1 MKRPAPVDPLEALSE
16 SELQALLDSLPG
28 MPVAEQQQL
37 LEDVDRLA
45 KNRELQRCRDDFLA
59 FCHRVYPGAV
69 FDDNGTLITS
79 AFKEGPHHRH
89 MAKVYHEVCLGDQ
102 KRVTVSMPPR
112 FGKSEF
118 TSYLFVA
125 WYFGHHPDHQ
135 VMMVTHTED
144 LSSSFGRKVRDLIDS
159 PVYAEIFPDTEIS
172 KDKKASGSWTTTRRG
187 VYLAL
192 GVGGAA
198 AGKGADLLLC
208 DDLCVAPDTL
218 LTTPFGDVRADCLRE
233 GDRVL
238 GVEGWVRVTWVRRT
252 VHERTVHAAGV
263 TMSPEHP
270 VWVFYRGWTE
280 AQSLRASDVLQT
292 TSFYDKIKSYIR
304 GLYEPCTKSLCRLFA
319 RVQHLGHDEAALQQ
333 SSGSQLQGL
342 RGTGGD
348 RGYSVE
354 AVRRL
359 FSGYGPSTVA
369 ATHLGPQGPEQR
381 VHPRKLS
388 VVRRGDAAEQ
398 QAQFAPVRLSRGA
411 PFAAADRP
419 STQNRAALV
428 GAQGQENGDVGGA
441 SAAVSERQLGA
452 APRHSEEFGRLRC
465 WGARVLG
472 RSSEIVSDAVATG
485 GWRAKAFVVGDE
497 ALHTLLRFFVGV
509 RRAGNVV
516 NTPPALLVCL
526 SVNGSNTFYANGVLT
541 HNCSEQAVLAD
552 PETAFENAWTYMQ
565 VGPLQRLMPGGRI
578 LMIATR
584 WGKMDPIGRALK
596 WAKDNEGSIPWH
608 EIRFPAIINGKSLWP
623 QQWSFEELMA
633 KKANMRLAYW
643 NAQYMQ
649 EPTSDEAA
657 ILKRSYWKRW
667 TKPVPPVITFT
678 IQTWDTAHEK
688 KTRNDHSACITGGVF
703 FNEQTGRD
711 NIILLNAVKKR
722 VEYPDLKRMV
732 KIQAREWKPDSLIIE
747 KKAAGAPLIQELKRV
762 LMIEEYNPSRKG
774 RGVANDKIARA
785 NAVSPIL
792 EEGLVWAPETSWA
805 EEVIEDCN
813 DFPNGDSDDL
823 VDCLVMLL
831 DRFRRSG
838 FLRLADDDEDNED
851 EDEAEPSYDYY

>member
-159 PVYAEIFPDTEIS
+159 PAYAEIFPDTVIS
-172 KDKKASGSWTTTRRG
+172 KDKKASGSWTTTGRG

-208 DDLCVAPDTL
+208 DDLV
-218 LTTPFGDVRADCLRE
+218 
-233 GDRVL
+233 
-238 GVEGWVRVTWVRRT
+238 
-252 VHERTVHAAGV
+252 
-263 TMSPEHP
+263 
-270 VWVFYRGWTE
+270 
-280 AQSLRASDVLQT
+280 
-292 TSFYDKIKSYIR
+292 
-304 GLYEPCTKSLCRLFA
+304 
-319 RVQHLGHDEAALQQ
+319 
-333 SSGSQLQGL
+333 
-342 RGTGGD
+342 
-348 RGYSVE
+348 
-354 AVRRL
+354 
-359 FSGYGPSTVA
+359 
-369 ATHLGPQGPEQR
+369 
-381 VHPRKLS
+381 
-388 VVRRGDAAEQ
+388 
-398 QAQFAPVRLSRGA
+398 
-411 PFAAADRP
+411 
-419 STQNRAALV
+419 
-428 GAQGQENGDVGGA
+428 
-441 SAAVSERQLGA
+441 
-452 APRHSEEFGRLRC
+452 
-465 WGARVLG
+465 
-472 RSSEIVSDAVATG
+472 
-485 GWRAKAFVVGDE
+485 
-497 ALHTLLRFFVGV
+497 
-509 RRAGNVV
+509 
-516 NTPPALLVCL
+516 
-526 SVNGSNTFYANGVLT
+526 
-541 HNCSEQAVLAD
+541 SEQAVLAD